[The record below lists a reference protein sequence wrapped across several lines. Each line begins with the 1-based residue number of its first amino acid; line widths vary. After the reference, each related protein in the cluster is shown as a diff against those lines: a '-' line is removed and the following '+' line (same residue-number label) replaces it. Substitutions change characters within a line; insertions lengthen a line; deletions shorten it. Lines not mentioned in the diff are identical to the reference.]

1 MFVFVMSKKGLPRP
15 TDSELS
21 ILSVLWL
28 RGPSTVRAVHEEL
41 NRSQETGYTTVLKL
55 MQIMIEK
62 GLLKR
67 DDSERS
73 HVYEAAVAREQ
84 TQRQL
89 LGDLRERA
97 FSGSAQQL
105 VMQALASKK
114 ASPGELIE
122 IRKLIDQMEG
132 RTT

>member
-1 MFVFVMSKKGLPRP
+1 MSKKCLPRP
-15 TDSELS
+15 TDAELS
-21 ILSVLWL
+21 ILSVLWQH
-28 RGPSTVRAVHEEL
+28 GPSTVRTVHEEL
-41 NRSQETGYTTVLKL
+41 SRSQETGYTTVLKL

-73 HVYEAAVAREQ
+73 HIYEAAVAQEQ

-89 LGDLRERA
+89 LGDLLERA

-114 ASPGELIE
+114 ASPEELSE

-132 RTT
+132 KGK